1 MVRKNKRKGKDRS
14 DPSLVFLRPL
24 LSEGRLYHR
33 STVAA
38 GAENENDS
46 EDDYPGAVIVEK
58 MAKAIVV
65 HICYSS
71 MVSFRASLPYVSII
85 CRSKKAVTVIIPP
98 PYEYS

>member
-1 MVRKNKRKGKDRS
+1 MHLIANNTCQKS
-14 DPSLVFLRPL
+14 ILRTFEI
-24 LSEGRLYHR
+24 S
-33 STVAA
+33 VIAA
-38 GAENENDS
+38 ATEYDDDS
-46 EDDYPGAVIVEK
+46 EDDDPGAVIVEK